1 MFSINTMENLV
12 RLHKLIRLQ
21 RTGKQQDLAQE
32 MRMSLRGIQNYLN
45 SLRELGAKINFDKT
59 RNTYYYE
66 NNFNIEFSI
75 KIWVDD

>member
-45 SLRELGAKINFDKT
+45 SLRELGAKINFDKD

-66 NNFNIEFSI
+66 NNFILI
-75 KIWVDD
+75 

>member
-12 RLHKLIRLQ
+12 CLHKLIRLE
-21 RTGKQQDLAQE
+21 RTGKQQELAQK

-45 SLRELGAKINFDKT
+45 SLRELGAKINFDKA

>member
-45 SLRELGAKINFDKT
+45 SLRELGAKINFDKA
-59 RNTYYYE
+59 RSTYYYE

>member
-45 SLRELGAKINFDKT
+45 SLRELGAKINFDKAQ
-59 RNTYYYE
+59 NTYYYE

>member
-45 SLRELGAKINFDKT
+45 SLRELGAKINFDKA

>member
-12 RLHKLIRLQ
+12 RHHKLIRLQ

-45 SLRELGAKINFDKT
+45 SLRELGAKINFDKA

>member
-45 SLRELGAKINFDKT
+45 SLRELGAKINFDKA

-66 NNFNIEFSI
+66 NNFNIESSI

>member
-45 SLRELGAKINFDKT
+45 SLRELGAKINFDKA
-59 RNTYYYE
+59 RNTDYYE

>member
-32 MRMSLRGIQNYLN
+32 MRLSLRGIQNYLN
-45 SLRELGAKINFDKT
+45 SLRELGAKINFDKA

>member
-12 RLHKLIRLQ
+12 RLHKLIRLE
-21 RTGKQQDLAQE
+21 RTGKQQELAQE

-45 SLRELGAKINFDKT
+45 SLRELGAKINFDKA

>member
-1 MFSINTMENLV
+1 MENLV

-45 SLRELGAKINFDKT
+45 SLRELGAKINFDKA